1 MVQRVAPRF
10 GTIASRD
17 MSSSW
22 LVTVTCS
29 AWAVFGPAEGEGA
42 GVEAEV
48 VFVVEAAGVET
59 ASCAVMILVIKRI
72 APNAI
77 GNVFMKVVCRSSF
90 QSFCDLL
97 VTFAIRR
104 SRGEKRRICTNA
116 NRDSGEVA

>member
-1 MVQRVAPRF
+1 
-10 GTIASRD
+10 

-90 QSFCDLL
+90 QSCDWLWHSR
-97 VTFAIRR
+97 FRR
-104 SRGEKRRICTNA
+104 SRVKRGIYTNA
-116 NRDSGEVA
+116 SRDSGEVA